1 MAKVNYQY
9 EKRQKELEKKR
20 KKEQKEKLKQLK
32 KNVQI
37 DLDMLLPKTYFD
49 AIDELSE
56 RIGMTIK
63 EWINYATI
71 KENNALSGLSNHYL
85 YSPVTNAFLSKYNI
99 GQLKDSTIQHI
110 VKRYTNFSMEE
121 VELKIEMSS
130 SLSADITNYFFVDK
144 EEIQVTLTLKRN
156 IAFVGRL
163 IPTKATQ
170 TYCQGPLQSKPLLH
184 F

>member
-1 MAKVNYQY
+1 MPNGITM
-9 EKRQKELEKKR
+9 RFIQKH
-20 KKEQKEKLKQLK
+20 QLK

-99 GQLKDSTIQHI
+99 RQLKDSTIQHI

-144 EEIQVTLTLKRN
+144 GEIQVTLTLKRN

-170 TYCQGPLQSKPLLH
+170 TYCH
-184 F
+184 R